1 MYRIN
6 GFQKKVFCNLT
17 ATKRNNMPTEIERK
31 FLVSHEKWNAL
42 TKPRGNLYKQ
52 GYILSE
58 EKRTVRIRVTPDAAY
73 ITLKGAS
80 TGISRS
86 EYEYNIP
93 ITEGN
98 EILENFATST
108 VEKTRYNINYAGHL
122 WEVDVFAG
130 DNTGLIVAEIE
141 LEHEGEPFEKP
152 DWAEAEVSHDSR
164 YTNASLSVKPY
175 KDWEN

>member
-6 GFQKKVFCNLT
+6 GFRNKVFCNLT
-17 ATKRNNMPTEIERK
+17 ATKRNHMPTEIERK
-31 FLVSHEKWNAL
+31 FLVDHEKWNGLA
-42 TKPRGNLYKQ
+42 KPKGNVYKQ

-86 EYEYNIP
+86 EYEYTIP
-93 ITEGN
+93 LDDGN
-98 EILENFATST
+98 EILQNFATSA

-122 WEVDVFAG
+122 WEVDVFDGA
-130 DNTGLIVAEIE
+130 NTGLIVAEIE
-141 LEHEGEPFEKP
+141 LDSEDEQFEKP
-152 DWAEAEVSHDSR
+152 AWVGAEVSYESR

-175 KDWEN
+175 KDWE

>member
-6 GFQKKVFCNLT
+6 GFRNKVFCNLT
-17 ATKRNNMPTEIERK
+17 ATKRNRMPTEIERK
-31 FLVSHEKWNAL
+31 FLVDHEKWNTL
-42 TKPRGNLYKQ
+42 PKPNGNVYKQ

-86 EYEYNIP
+86 EYEYSIP
-93 ITEGN
+93 IAEGD
-98 EILENFATST
+98 EILENFATSA
-108 VEKTRYNINYAGHL
+108 VAKTRYNIVFAGHL

-130 DNTGLIVAEIE
+130 ANTGLIVAEIE
-141 LEHEGEPFEKP
+141 LESEDEPFEKP
-152 DWAEAEVSHDSR
+152 EWVGAEVSHDSR

-175 KDWEN
+175 KNWG